1 MAIDD
6 IPGGRQVGGTAPG
19 ARPRWP
25 WVVLFAVF
33 GAALYAYYWASAH
46 PAKPLA
52 EVLVRPACALGLFL
66 FASVVGSVLA
76 RRGFFHGLRFPL
88 MLVPIYVMGLVPYVA
103 SPAGGWEGG
112 WLLGI
117 AGAAAG
123 AVAGAVTG
131 WLFALWELREAQ
143 DPTPVVRGLRL
154 PVAFAVLFALFGA
167 YCWATTS
174 LATPGEAWA
183 IALFPIVFAFLGI
196 LVGKPFLGMLTA
208 LPLVPLPLVP
218 IVASLTVGWGG
229 GWALGMAGAV
239 AGAAAGAA
247 NGWLYD
253 RWIMPQYEKRRAR
266 QMAARQPGSTNEP
279 SLVGR

>member
-1 MAIDD
+1 
-6 IPGGRQVGGTAPG
+6 
-19 ARPRWP
+19 
-25 WVVLFAVF
+25 VF
-33 GAALYAYYWASAH
+33 GAALFAYYWAGAH

-52 EVLVRPACALGLFL
+52 EVFPACELGLFV

-76 RRGFFHGLRFPL
+76 RKGFFHGLRFPL

-112 WLLGI
+112 WLFGI

-131 WLFALWELREAQ
+131 WLFALWDLQEAQ
-143 DPTPVVRGLRL
+143 DPPPVVRGLRV
-154 PVAFAVLFALFGA
+154 PVSFAVLFALFGA
-167 YCWATTS
+167 YSWATTS
-174 LATPGEAWA
+174 LATLGDAWA
-183 IALFPIVFAFLGI
+183 IALFLIVFAFLGV
-196 LVGKPFLGMLTA
+196 LVGKPVLSMLTA

-253 RWIMPQYEKRRAR
+253 RWIMPEYEKLRAR
-266 QMAARQPGSTNEP
+266 QMAARQPGTTNEP
-279 SLVGR
+279 SLIGR